1 MRQATAI
8 LFQTH
13 FFDRWCARAF
23 RRLTAACP
31 ASYRPVVLIH
41 LPAAVPVPQLLQGV
55 PHHVVRT
62 PELRLPAYPA
72 KSGGAAWN
80 LWQGGHTDLIFLHYA
95 RAHPEHAYYWSIE
108 YDVRFSGDWS
118 RFFSAFA
125 DDSADLLAPAI
136 LPRSA
141 DPGWYNWDSLTS
153 PSPLPES
160 EQLRAFLPV
169 FRASA
174 ALVSAVDEA
183 YRAGWGGHCEGTWPS
198 LARAAGLSVCDL
210 GGDGPFTPPRYRGR
224 FYSST
229 PLSES
234 LAPGTF
240 IFKPPLYRPGRKPEM
255 LWHPVKPFFWRA
267 EVKEGLRDMRR
278 RAGILVRGLA
288 SLAGIR
294 LPPTLQEGAFEAAAR
309 RRSRRAGTKA
319 ARPRVVGSEHTAIAK
334 SETSQPLRCNQ
345 PCQGALSRRN
355 GTP

>member
-1 MRQATAI
+1 MRHTTAV

-23 RRLTAACP
+23 RRIAAACP
-31 ASYRPVVLIH
+31 SSYRPVVLIH
-41 LPAAVPVPQLLQGV
+41 LPPAAPVPPLLDRV
-55 PHHVVRT
+55 PHHIVRT
-62 PELRLPAYPA
+62 PDLRLPAYPA
-72 KSGGAAWN
+72 KSGGADWN

-95 RAHPEHAYYWSIE
+95 RAHPEHACYWSIE
-108 YDVRFSGDWS
+108 YDVRFSGNWS
-118 RFFSAFA
+118 RFFGAFA
-125 DDSADLLAPAI
+125 DDPADLLAPAI

-141 DPGWYNWDSLTS
+141 DPGWYNWDSLSS
-153 PSPLPES
+153 PSPVPES

-174 ALVSAVDEA
+174 ALVRVVDKA
-183 YRAGWGGHCEGTWPS
+183 YRDGWGGHCEGTWPS

-240 IFKPPLYRPGRKPEM
+240 IFKPPMYRQGRKPEM

-267 EVKEGLRDMRR
+267 ELKEGFRDMRR
-278 RAGILVRGLA
+278 RAGILVRGFA
-288 SLAGIR
+288 GLAGIR
-294 LPPTLQEGAFEAAAR
+294 LPPALQEGAFEAAAR
-309 RRSRRAGTKA
+309 RRRRSAGAEVARTRDADPEPTTLRKA
-319 ARPRVVGSEHTAIAK
+319 
-334 SETSQPLRCNQ
+334 ETS
-345 PCQGALSRRN
+345 
-355 GTP
+355 